1 MITLN
6 FDEVLERTYNAK
18 KGVEVRYGLGQ
29 GFEYCKQFADEAQGY
44 ATAAKASEKKAADA
58 VAGIEQTKADAVQA
72 VQNAQTT
79 ATTAVQQAQS
89 TATTAVTTKQTEAVQ
104 AVDDERDA
112 ALQQVADSTQAA
124 QTAASNAAA
133 SEQAAQASKEAA
145 ATSAGAAESS
155 ATAASGSASA
165 AATSESNAATSA
177 QSAGAD
183 ADRAEAAASLAGT
196 RANTDK
202 TLKTENAP
210 ADAKATGDALAGK
223 ADSVVPHDLSIPITG
238 WQTDTEVAEYPH
250 YIDITADVTSTTV
263 VSVSID
269 PASADVAGKAMLVN
283 PETRTGA
290 IRIRAHN
297 IPTAE
302 ISAQWYPIKYGGQFY
317 GDGSIYSNFLLAAH
331 PVGSIYQTISPENP
345 SVTFGGGTWEKIAQ
359 DRVLMGASNTHP
371 AGTTVEAGLPNI
383 EGVWGNI
390 RVPSDIKEGGS
401 LPDSDL
407 TGVFKKTKFINS
419 QLYKNGNGTDYFGW
433 EKLVFS
439 ASESNP
445 LYGASDTV
453 QPPAYFTYTWLRT
466 D

>member
-1 MITLN
+1 MTKT
-6 FDEVLERTYNAK
+6 FPEVISGIRTAK
-18 KGVEVRYGLGQ
+18 KGVEVREDIAQMG
-29 GFEYCKQFADEAQGY
+29 EYVEQFA
-44 ATAAKASEKKAADA
+44 ATATQKAEAAAASEKKASDA
-58 VAGIEQTKADAVQA
+58 VANIDQQKADSVAAVQ
-72 VQNAQTT
+72 QAQTT
-79 ATTAVQQAQS
+79 ATTAITQ
-89 TATTAVTTKQTEAVQ
+89 TK
-104 AVDDERDA
+104 DA
-112 ALQQVADSTQAA
+112 ALTDIGNAKAGALQEVASFTEAA
-124 QTAASNAAA
+124 QTAATEAKA
-133 SEQAAQASKEAA
+133 SEQAAEKSKE
-145 ATSAGAAESS
+145 
-155 ATAASGSASA
+155 
-165 AATSESNAATSA
+165 
-177 QSAGAD
+177 D
-183 ADRAEAAASLAGT
+183 AAASASSAGT
-196 RANTDK
+196 KASEASTSATQADASQKKAAKNQQAAEEAANRASAIVSTDK
-202 TLKTENAP
+202 TLSIENAP

-302 ISAQWYPIKYGGQFY
+302 ISARWYPIKYGGQFY

-345 SVTFGGGTWEKIAQ
+345 AVTFGGGTWEKIAQ
-359 DRVLMGASNTHP
+359 DRVLMGASDTHL

-383 EGVWGNI
+383 KGSFEARPHMSGN
-390 RVPSDIKEGGS
+390 EFAGGS
-401 LPDSDL
+401 ITGGDGKLFAHSIQTSNNINNSMTETGNVYKSDV
-407 TGVFKKTKFINS
+407 VFFNA
-419 QLYKNGNGTDYFGW
+419 
-433 EKLVFS
+433 S
-439 ASESNP
+439 ASNSI
-445 LYGASDTV
+445 YGASNTV

>member
-6 FDEVLERTYNAK
+6 FDEVLKRIYNAK

-44 ATAAKASEKKAADA
+44 ATNAKASADKAAQT
-58 VAGIEQTKADAVQA
+58 VAGIEQQKADSVAAVQ
-72 VQNAQTT
+72 QAQTT
-79 ATTAVQQAQS
+79 ATTAI
-89 TATTAVTTKQTEAVQ
+89 TQTE
-104 AVDDERDA
+104 DA
-112 ALQQVADSTQAA
+112 ALTDIGNAKTGALQEVASSTEAA
-124 QTAASNAAA
+124 QTAATEAKA
-133 SEQAAQASKEAA
+133 SEQATEKSKEAA
-145 ATSAGAAESS
+145 ATSAST
-155 ATAASGSASA
+155 ATTKASEAS
-165 AATSESNAATSA
+165 T
-177 QSAGAD
+177 SAGAASTSRQAAEKAQKAAED
-183 ADRAEAAASLAGT
+183 AAELAGM

-202 TLKTENAP
+202 TLSIENAP

-223 ADSVVPHDLSIPITG
+223 ADSVDPHDLFIPITG

-283 PETRTGA
+283 PETRAGA

-302 ISAQWYPIKYGGQFY
+302 ISARWYPIKYGGQFY

-345 SVTFGGGTWEKIAQ
+345 AVTFGGGTWEKIAQ
-359 DRVLMGASNTHP
+359 DRVLMGASDTHP
-371 AGTTVEAGLPNI
+371 AGTTVEAGLPNVKGTFI
-383 EGVWGNI
+383 AALRDGFTN
-390 RVPSDIKEGGS
+390 
-401 LPDSDL
+401 DSHTRI
-407 TGVFKKTKFINS
+407 TGAF
-419 QLYKNGNGTDYFGW
+419 YENGTTTGESGYNSISTNVGIPSGGAPFG
-433 EKLVFS
+433 FD
-439 ASESNP
+439 ASRSNSI
-445 LYGASDTV
+445 YGRSTTV

-466 D
+466 A

>member
-1 MITLN
+1 MSKTIEIGPYSAYAIAVKYGYVGTEE
-6 FDEVLERTYNAK
+6 DWIKAVEAARKSAETSAANAK
-18 KGVEVRYGLGQ
+18 RE
-29 GFEYCKQFADEAQGY
+29 ADGASTSA
-44 ATAAKASEKKAADA
+44 ATATEQAGIATTKAGESAASADA
-58 VAGIEQTKADAVQA
+58 
-72 VQNAQTT
+72 
-79 ATTAVQQAQS
+79 S
-89 TATTAVTTKQTEAVQ
+89 
-104 AVDDERDA
+104 
-112 ALQQVADSTQAA
+112 
-124 QTAASNAAA
+124 AS
-133 SEQAAQASKEAA
+133 
-145 ATSAGAAESS
+145 
-155 ATAASGSASA
+155 SASA
-165 AATSESNAATSA
+165 AATSEANAKKYSEE
-177 QSAGAD
+177 AGAK
-183 ADRAEAAASLAGT
+183 
-196 RANTDK
+196 ANTDK
-202 TLKTENAP
+202 TLSIENAP

-302 ISAQWYPIKYGGQFY
+302 ISARWYPIKYGGQFY

-345 SVTFGGGTWEKIAQ
+345 AVTFGGGTWEKIAQ
-359 DRVLMGASNTHP
+359 DRVLMGASDTHL

-383 EGVWGNI
+383 KGSFEARPHMSGNKF
-390 RVPSDIKEGGS
+390 VGGS
-401 LPDSDL
+401 ITGGDGKLFAHSIQTSNNLNNSMTETGNAYKSDV
-407 TGVFKKTKFINS
+407 VFFNA
-419 QLYKNGNGTDYFGW
+419 
-433 EKLVFS
+433 S
-439 ASESNP
+439 ASNSI
-445 LYGASDTV
+445 YGASTTV